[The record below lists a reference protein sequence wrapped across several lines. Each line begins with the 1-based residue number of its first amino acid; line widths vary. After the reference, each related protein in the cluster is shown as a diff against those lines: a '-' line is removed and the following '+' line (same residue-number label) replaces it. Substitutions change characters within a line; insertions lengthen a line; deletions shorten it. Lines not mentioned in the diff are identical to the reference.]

1 MRGNSTHTFHAADGT
16 TGNFVT
22 GAYTLA
28 DGRQGNMYHGPYP
41 TNTIVAAA
49 TQTESMSAASLS
61 VVTVTAASSIGTP
74 VISSAGA
81 STAASL
87 QVVGSSQVGM
97 ELSPTL

>member
-1 MRGNSTHTFHAADGT
+1 
-16 TGNFVT
+16 
-22 GAYTLA
+22 
-28 DGRQGNMYHGPYP
+28 
-41 TNTIVAAA
+41 
-49 TQTESMSAASLS
+49 MSAASLS